1 MRKVLVTGSSGFLGR
16 HVVTE
21 MRRHDDIQVTEVS
34 HDALL
39 RETFNDIDTVIHCA
53 FPRSNDARVL
63 AEALDFTERS
73 ISHYEKMGVAS
84 VINISS
90 QGIYQRLDA
99 YHLSDENSPIQPI
112 DMYSMVKYATEKMFS
127 LSSLPSVT
135 NIRLASL
142 IMPQR
147 FLSFFVRKVK
157 NGEIFTVT
165 APNQYAALL
174 DVVDA
179 ASGLLAV
186 VNLPHQS
193 RAAVYNLGTNTH
205 YSLLEYAESVKA
217 IGQSLGYS
225 ADFEVAD
232 NGTNVCAGMDC
243 TRLMNATGWKPMV
256 SKDEMIKKL
265 FKEI

>member
-21 MRRHDDIQVTEVS
+21 LLRHDDIQVTEVS

-39 RETFNDIDTVIHCA
+39 RESFRDIDTVIHCA

-84 VINISS
+84 IINISS
-90 QGIYQRLDA
+90 QGVYQRLDA
-99 YHLSDENSPIQPI
+99 DHLSDEDSPIRPM
-112 DMYSMVKYATEKMFS
+112 DLYSMVKYATEKMFR
-127 LSSLPSVT
+127 LSSVPYVT

-142 IMPQR
+142 MMPQR
-147 FLSFFVRKVK
+147 FLYLFVSKVK
-157 NGEIFTVT
+157 NGELFTVT
-165 APNQYAALL
+165 APKQYAALL
-174 DVVDA
+174 DVNDA
-179 ASGLLAV
+179 ALGLAAV
-186 VNLPHQS
+186 VNLPHHK
-193 RAAVYNLGTNTH
+193 RAAVYNLGTNSH
-205 YSLLEYAESVKA
+205 YSLLEYAESVKV

-243 TRLMNATGWKPMV
+243 TRLMNDTGWKPMI
-256 SKDEMIKKL
+256 SKDEMIRKL

>member
-1 MRKVLVTGSSGFLGR
+1 MRKILVTGSSGFLGR

-21 MRRHDDIQVTEVS
+21 LRRHDDIQVTEVS
-34 HDALL
+34 HNSLFT
-39 RETFNDIDTVIHCA
+39 ETFRDIDTVIHCA
-53 FPRSNDARVL
+53 FSRSNDARVL

-90 QGIYQRLDA
+90 QGVYQRLDA
-99 YHLSDENSPIQPI
+99 NHLADENTPIQPI

-127 LSSLPSVT
+127 LSSVPSVT

-142 IMPQR
+142 MMPQR
-147 FLSFFVRKVK
+147 FLYFFVTKVK

-165 APNQYAALL
+165 APNQCAALL
-174 DVVDA
+174 DVNDA
-179 ASGLLAV
+179 ARGLLAV
-186 VNLPHQS
+186 VNLPHHR
-193 RAAVYNLGTNTH
+193 RAAVYNLGIDTH
-205 YSLLEYAESVKA
+205 YTLLEYAESVKA

>member
-21 MRRHDDIQVTEVS
+21 LLRHDDIQVTEVS

-39 RETFNDIDTVIHCA
+39 RESFCDIDTVIHCA

-63 AEALDFTERS
+63 AETLDFTERS

-90 QGIYQRLDA
+90 QGVYQRLDA
-99 YHLSDENSPIQPI
+99 DHLSDENSPIQPM

-127 LSSLPSVT
+127 LSSVSSVT

-142 IMPQR
+142 MMPQR
-147 FLSFFVRKVK
+147 FLYFFVSKVK
-157 NGEIFTVT
+157 NGEIFSVT
-165 APNQYAALL
+165 APNKYAALL
-174 DVVDA
+174 DVNDA
-179 ASGLLAV
+179 ARGLLAV
-186 VNLPHQS
+186 VYLPHHK
-193 RAAVYNLGTNTH
+193 RATVYNLGIDSH
-205 YSLLEYAESVKA
+205 YSVLEYAESVKA
-217 IGQSLGYS
+217 IGQSLGFS
-225 ADFEVAD
+225 ADFKVAD
-232 NGTNVCAGMDC
+232 DGTNVCAGMDC

-256 SKDEMIKKL
+256 SKDDMIKKL